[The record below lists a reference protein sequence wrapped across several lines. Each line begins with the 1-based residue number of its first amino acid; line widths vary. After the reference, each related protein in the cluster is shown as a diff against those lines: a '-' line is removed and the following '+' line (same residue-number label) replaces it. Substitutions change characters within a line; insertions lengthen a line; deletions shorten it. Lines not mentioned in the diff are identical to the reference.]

1 MVLLVSLVG
10 VSLEMRE
17 RGPEENENM
26 YEPRAAERRSALPG
40 SIPAEDGLQ
49 HQLSR

>member
-17 RGPEENENM
+17 RGPEEDEDVH
-26 YEPRAAERRSALPG
+26 ESVADERGSDLPRSV
-40 SIPAEDGLQ
+40 SAEDGLQ